1 MSVIAP
7 CLLICLH
14 FFRISNCLPDH
25 VLKAMIT
32 HKIIDIR
39 QWKLRNA
46 APKYFIDSRLSS
58 IQSTSR
64 LSEAKL
70 PDNRAVTTSPPDP
83 HKMVSGTWCP
93 PWARNQC
100 NWSPDWQPCYWWQPD
115 QRLYWCIHVP
125 TVHTFSELELVWKR
139 RNKSLSTYENK
150 FRAYLLLLWAWRT
163 ENGEREI
170 HQEPVVSMLTPETD
184 IQLCQMTPYTS
195 LHSSLNVEL
204 NSFLLT
210 SSLKEMGG
218 ELILVVQYSL

>member
-1 MSVIAP
+1 
-7 CLLICLH
+7 
-14 FFRISNCLPDH
+14 
-25 VLKAMIT
+25 MIT
-32 HKIIDIR
+32 HQIIDIR
-39 QWKLRNA
+39 QWTLRNA

-100 NWSPDWQPCYWWQPD
+100 NWSPEPCFWWQPD
-115 QRLYWCIHVP
+115 QQLYWCIHVP

-163 ENGEREI
+163 ESERLI
-170 HQEPVVSMLTPETD
+170 RN
-184 IQLCQMTPYTS
+184 QLCQCWYQKQPALS
-195 LHSSLNVEL
+195 DDPIHESSLFTECR
-204 NSFLLT
+204 T
-210 SSLKEMGG
+210 
-218 ELILVVQYSL
+218 ELIPPHLIFERNGRRTYPCCSVFFIIYPSLTLIN